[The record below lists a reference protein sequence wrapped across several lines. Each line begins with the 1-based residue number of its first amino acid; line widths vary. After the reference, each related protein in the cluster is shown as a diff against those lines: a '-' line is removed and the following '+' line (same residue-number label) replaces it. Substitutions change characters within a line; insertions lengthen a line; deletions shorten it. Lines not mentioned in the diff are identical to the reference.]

1 MGQQGTRTAFNI
13 WPAYEHLSKTS
24 LISTVAVDDAGEH
37 MYLGLTDGQL
47 EEHRVSTA
55 EQDVRVSLGARKH
68 VGKKVQP
75 SSIGCSELCLY
86 FCVCPSAVLQR
97 HYYV

>member
-24 LISTVAVDDAGEH
+24 VISTVAVDDAGEH
-37 MYLGLTDGQL
+37 MYLGLSDGQL
-47 EEHRVSTA
+47 EEHRVSTV
-55 EQDVRVSLGARKH
+55 EHDVRVSLGARKH

-75 SSIGCSELCLY
+75 CVGSAACSLCT
-86 FCVCPSAVLQR
+86 R
-97 HYYV
+97 